1 VIMSFYAQHQLEALN
16 VENEILQELQQA
28 GSGKTEMELRTLLG
42 SFLFTGDDAFKKIKV
57 LSGGEKSR
65 VALAKTLISEAN
77 FLMLDEPT
85 NHLDMQ
91 SVNILIQALEQYE
104 GTFVVISHDRYFV
117 ENVATKIWYIEDYQ
131 LKEYPGTYHEYEAFQ
146 EKRDKEAKR
155 EAAAAAPV
163 VKKEE
168 PKPRRDNSEFN
179 ALNNQLKQVNRQL
192 SDVEK
197 KVQQLEQE
205 LAQYEAR
212 LADPQVYGNPNLLQE
227 ASQKFETVQ
236 KELNAIN
243 QKWENL
249 MLEAEELEKKM
260 S

>member
-1 VIMSFYAQHQLEALN
+1 
-16 VENEILQELQQA
+16 
-28 GSGKTEMELRTLLG
+28 MELRTLLG
-42 SFLFTGDDAFKKIKV
+42 SFLFTGDQVFKKIKV

-104 GTFVVISHDRYFV
+104 GTFIIISHDRYFV

-146 EKRDKEAKR
+146 EKREKELKKEAATAVP
-155 EAAAAAPV
+155 AA
-163 VKKEE
+163 KKEE
-168 PKPRRDNSEFN
+168 PKPRRDNSEAN

-192 SDVEK
+192 SEVEK
-197 KVQQLEQE
+197 QVQRLEQE
-205 LAQYEAR
+205 LAGYETQ
-212 LADPQVYGNPNLLQE
+212 LADPKVYGNPNLLQE
-227 ASQKFETVQ
+227 TSQKFEVVQ
-236 KELNAIN
+236 KELDVTN
-243 QKWENL
+243 QKWESL
-249 MLEAEELEKKM
+249 MLEAEEIEEKLG
-260 S
+260 